1 MTIRIRANAATF
13 TNDGYSTLLGFAED
27 PVNPQRYV
35 MLNLTNS
42 PDDQDISLGMDGV
55 HIEAG
60 DLKIDGYDLVTDLVL
75 NGRNLIVQIEPD
87 AARKAGIDR
96 EIEIAMD
103 TDSIDGVPLADIV
116 QIFQTRLAAHVG
128 KRAR

>member
-1 MTIRIRANAATF
+1 MTIRIRANGATF

-27 PVNPQRYV
+27 PMNPQRYV

-42 PDDQDISLGMDGV
+42 PDEQDISLGMDGV

-75 NGRNLIVQIEPD
+75 NGRNLIVQIEPE
-87 AARKAGIDR
+87 AARKANVDS
-96 EIEIAMD
+96 EIEIVID
-103 TDSIDGVPLADIV
+103 TDSIDGVPLAEIV
-116 QIFQTRLAAHVG
+116 QIFQARIAERSG
-128 KRAR
+128 KRP